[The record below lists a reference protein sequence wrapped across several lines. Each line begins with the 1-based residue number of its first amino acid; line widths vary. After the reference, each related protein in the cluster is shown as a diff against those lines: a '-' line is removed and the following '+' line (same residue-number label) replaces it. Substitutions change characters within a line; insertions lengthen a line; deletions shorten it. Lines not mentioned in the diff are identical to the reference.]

1 MNEEIKKSLNTFLKG
16 TSKTSDTYAN
26 LNCFVNHK
34 FNLSKKEGEKFTKSL
49 TMRRCTKKTLLN
61 PMSSIFLA
69 KKENYESAKLLK
81 EEKQLKKLSK
91 KGLSEE
97 EQKELDELLS

>member
-1 MNEEIKKSLNTFLKG
+1 MFDKMKRVKQIKTIFKESTEELKKIDNIAELKCQISNLNKEIKKSLNTFLKG

-49 TMRRCTKKTLLN
+49 TMRRCT
-61 PMSSIFLA
+61 
-69 KKENYESAKLLK
+69 
-81 EEKQLKKLSK
+81 
-91 KGLSEE
+91 
-97 EQKELDELLS
+97 